1 MFIVKQFNPQCHVS
15 YNNRCDE
22 NVRKERRQPKAT
34 IPPYEIV
41 LDFEPVQAQSK
52 DEQHYNIVQ
61 TYEKAQTYERVETY
75 KKIHHNAAQLSSE
88 PILLCKKVSAT
99 VSEEKSDFKSTEV
112 KAEPK
117 YKVIETYE
125 MVQIY
130 ERAQTYEIIDHDSDT
145 QCLKQF
151 LSGPPLHEESRETH
165 SEVMSD
171 FKPAQ
176 APTNDK
182 PNYEKVQMY
191 ERAQTYE
198 RIHLNDTQP
207 IKQSL
212 SGLTTACEKLSG
224 IESEEVSSEIKN

>member
-1 MFIVKQFNPQCHVS
+1 MWRH
-15 YNNRCDE
+15 DE
-22 NVRKERRQPKAT
+22 NVRKERGQPKAI

-41 LDFEPVQAQSK
+41 PDFEPVQAQSK
-52 DEQHYNIVQ
+52 DEQHYNVVQ

-75 KKIHHNAAQLSSE
+75 EKVHHNAAQLLSE

-99 VSEEKSDFKSTEV
+99 VFEEKSDFKPTEV

-117 YKVIETYE
+117 YKVVQTYE

-130 ERAQTYEIIDHDSDT
+130 VRAQTYEIIDHSDT

-151 LSGPPLHEESRETH
+151 LSGSLLHEESREMH
-165 SEVMSD
+165 SEEMSD

-176 APTNDK
+176 TPTNDK

-198 RIHLNDTQP
+198 RIHLSDTQL

-212 SGLTTACEKLSG
+212 SGSTTTCKKSSE
-224 IESEEVSSEIKN
+224 IESEEVSSEIQN